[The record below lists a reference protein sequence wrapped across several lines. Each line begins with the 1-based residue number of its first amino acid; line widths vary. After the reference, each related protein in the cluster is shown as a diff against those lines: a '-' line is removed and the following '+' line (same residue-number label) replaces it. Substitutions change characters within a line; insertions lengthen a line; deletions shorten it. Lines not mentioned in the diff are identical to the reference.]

1 MRLVAVLCVIIA
13 VLAAFPAVSTGAD
26 AKALLS
32 EANTLFRSADKDFM
46 SGKMDSAWET
56 VAKAKE
62 AITAAKEADPSNSQ
76 VASLEKRIDQLAVKI
91 EKRRGGASQTAPA
104 GKASGPSAAPKR
116 LPATAGRYLME
127 AERALKRT
135 EASSALTGT
144 SRIPHGCPQGSG
156 RPWPPP
162 RKISESCWPNT
173 RTSATTRTWP
183 RRSNGWKQPGRS
195 SRPWKKRRLHQR
207 KPRRPP
213 GPPGR
218 RRAGNG

>member
-1 MRLVAVLCVIIA
+1 MKQRREERFMRLVAVLCVIIA

-91 EKRRGGASQTAPA
+91 KKKGRGVPDSAGRKSLRALGGAEA
-104 GKASGPSAAPKR
+104 ASGHR
-116 LPATAGRYLME
+116 
-127 AERALKRT
+127 RT
-135 EASSALTGT
+135 VPDGGGE
-144 SRIPHGCPQGSG
+144 
-156 RPWPPP
+156 
-162 RKISESCWPNT
+162 
-173 RTSATTRTWP
+173 
-183 RRSNGWKQPGRS
+183 
-195 SRPWKKRRLHQR
+195 
-207 KPRRPP
+207 
-213 GPPGR
+213 GPETD
-218 RRAGNG
+218 